1 MDTVK
6 SLKKFNDVSG
16 APLPRNFILE
26 LMLRN
31 QDVGTQDGL
40 MWLKAT

>member
-6 SLKKFNDVSG
+6 SLKKFNDVS
-16 APLPRNFILE
+16 LE